1 MAPVKYSIIKRDI
14 KSDKES
20 AVNFD
25 SIEVNADIAHKNY
38 VLLFNEKKN
47 RFVYSFTK
55 NRRDFTSG
63 GAKPYKQKGT
73 GRARQGTIRS
83 PLKVGGAVTFGPK
96 PRLVTRK
103 LNKKYKSDCL
113 KQLLL
118 NKLSNSIIFSNLQS
132 IEKLNQVKKSFD
144 SKKTY
149 LVIIDLNSY
158 DDIVFFNKVKNLKNL
173 YFNNIQSVCVE
184 DLIQSDE

>member
-55 NRRDFTSG
+55 NRRDF
-63 GAKPYKQKGT
+63 YKW
-73 GRARQGTIRS
+73 RCEAI
-83 PLKVGGAVTFGPK
+83 
-96 PRLVTRK
+96 
-103 LNKKYKSDCL
+103 
-113 KQLLL
+113 
-118 NKLSNSIIFSNLQS
+118 
-132 IEKLNQVKKSFD
+132 
-144 SKKTY
+144 
-149 LVIIDLNSY
+149 
-158 DDIVFFNKVKNLKNL
+158 
-173 YFNNIQSVCVE
+173 
-184 DLIQSDE
+184 